1 MVPRRIRIG
10 LVGARAAAET
20 HVMAMAHLLG
30 TRAEVVAV
38 AAATRASAETFAR
51 RHGIPVAVDDYR
63 ALVERTDVDCVDVCC
78 PNDLHHEVALAAA
91 RAGKHVIV
99 EKPLTGY
106 FGADGERID
115 AIPRERMLAGALAN
129 ADAVLE
135 ACRQAGVTLCYA
147 ENIVYAPAVGK
158 LKRLLE
164 VGGGALLDLRAEEAH
179 SGSVA
184 PYSRRWRSSGGG
196 SLLRMGSHPVGVVL
210 HLKHHEGRRRGGRP
224 IRARAVAAEVAGLM
238 RLPDVAGLPRFI
250 KTRAEDVEDWSVAVI
265 TFEDGTMATVHAND
279 ITLGGVRNTLTAYL
293 TNGVVQANINPN
305 NAVTAFAPDAA
316 VWGDEYITEK
326 VETKA
331 GWQFPSPEEDWM
343 RGYPQ
348 ELEDFVD
355 AIRERREPLA
365 GALLAREVVE
375 VIYAG
380 YLAAATGRRVELA
393 RP

>member
-1 MVPRRIRIG
+1 MRPLGVGIVGAGFAAELHAVNYRPLR
-10 LVGARAAAET
+10 GARAELTAVCAR
-20 HVMAMAHLLG
+20 
-30 TRAEVVAV
+30 TRAGAEAF
-38 AAATRASAETFAR
+38 AA
-51 RHGIPVAVDDYR
+51 RHDIPRVFTDYR
-63 ALVERTDVDCVDVCC
+63 ALVEAPDVEVVDICSTTDT
-78 PNDLHHEVALAAA
+78 HHEIAIAAA

-99 EKPLTGY
+99 EKPLSGW
-106 FGADGERID
+106 FGEASD
-115 AIPRERMLAGALAN
+115 PRETMLAGALRN
-129 ADAVLE
+129 CDAALE
-135 ACRQAGVTLCYA
+135 AVAKAGVTLCYA
-147 ENIVYAPAVGK
+147 EDFVYAPPVAK
-158 LKRLLE
+158 LRRLLDAS
-164 VGGGALLDLRAEEAH
+164 GGAILDLRAEESH
-179 SGSVA
+179 SGSHA
-184 PYSRRWRSSGGG
+184 AYAARWRTSGGG

-293 TNGVVQANINPN
+293 TNGVIQANINPN
-305 NAVTAFAPDAA
+305 NAVVAFAPDAA